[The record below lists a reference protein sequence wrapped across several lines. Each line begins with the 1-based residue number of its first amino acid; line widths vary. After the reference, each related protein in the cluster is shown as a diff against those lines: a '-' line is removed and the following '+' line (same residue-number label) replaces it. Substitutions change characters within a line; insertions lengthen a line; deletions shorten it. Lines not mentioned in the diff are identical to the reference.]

1 VAQTT
6 LFLYG
11 TLKRGQR
18 NHRFLAG
25 QAFVGE
31 ARTVPCYR
39 LYVCHGCPCLIEDAG
54 HGEAVRGEVWSV
66 DDDALRRI
74 DALEEV
80 PILYSRRA
88 IALQE
93 IPAPVAAYFY
103 NGDVTGAAECRGE
116 WPSRR

>member
-1 VAQTT
+1 MAQTT

-18 NHRFLAG
+18 NHRFLDG

-31 ARTVPCYR
+31 ARTMPRYR
-39 LYVCHGCPCLIEDAG
+39 LYVCQGCPCLIEDAA
-54 HGEAVRGEVWSV
+54 HGEAVRGEVWRV

-88 IALQE
+88 IVLQDF
-93 IPAPVAAYFY
+93 PARVAAYFY
-103 NGDVTGAAECRGE
+103 NGDVAGAEDCRGE